1 MSEAAGYMLW
11 LAAVI
16 GLAGLIAWAIVRRIE
31 QRWPALAMPSFI
43 GLGISVVLVS
53 WAAAAHLGHHT
64 STGCADAFDGT
75 DGLAIE
81 ERSLNARCVAT
92 AGRDE
97 IEPAVVMRK
106 HPRLYPFS
114 LR

>member
-81 ERSLNARCVAT
+81 ERSDLT
-92 AGRDE
+92 
-97 IEPAVVMRK
+97 PAVWR
-106 HPRLYPFS
+106 PQAGTRSSPQW
-114 LR
+114 